1 MIRVLICDD
10 QPVVCEGLRAILG
23 TAASI
28 EVVGVAHDGQQ
39 AVAEAGRLYPDLVL
53 MDLSMPGHNGIA
65 ATRTIRTQFPSV
77 RVLVLT
83 TFEADEWLFDAIR
96 AGAAGYLL
104 KGSTRDELVSAIEG
118 TVQGKT
124 FVDPAVAGRLLNQLA
139 RGSGAPTMVDV
150 DSLSEREREV
160 MRLLGRG
167 QSNAQ
172 IAARL
177 HLSEGTVRNHVSAI
191 LQKLGLQDRTQAAL
205 LALQVGLL

>member
-39 AVAEAGRLYPDLVL
+39 AVAEVARLRPDVVL
-53 MDLSMPGHNGIA
+53 MDLNMPKHNGIA
-65 ATRTIRTQFPSV
+65 ATRMIRTGFLSA

-104 KGSTRDELVSAIEG
+104 KGATRDELVAAIEG
-118 TVQGKT
+118 TAQGQS

-139 RGSGAPTMVDV
+139 KGNAAPTLVDV
-150 DSLSEREREV
+150 DSLTEREREV
-160 MRLLGRG
+160 LRLLGRG
-167 QSNAQ
+167 QNNAQ

-191 LQKLGLQDRTQAAL
+191 LQKLELQDRTQAAL
-205 LALQVGLL
+205 LAVQAGLV